1 MLPFVPD
8 VIRPLLSAL
17 DPQVVVEIGS
27 EHGKTTRHLVEHVRS
42 RGGVVHA
49 IDPAP
54 LFDAAAWEAEL
65 SPSLVVHRTTSLQ
78 ALPRVPRFEA
88 VLIDGDH
95 NWYTVFHEL
104 SLVEKLARE
113 RGHAL
118 PLVLLHDVAWPYGRR
133 DLYYDVDQIPVEHR
147 QPCARGGISPTAAE
161 LLPRGGFNAHLM
173 HAVLEGGR
181 QNGVLTAVED
191 WIEASPAE
199 IDLVVIPAVFGL
211 AIAIPKELS
220 ARVPALLTI
229 ASAWAVPEVS
239 RFIGRLEMARIAML
253 TGAR

>member
-1 MLPFVPD
+1 MLAFVPD
-8 VIRPLLSAL
+8 VIRPLLDAL
-17 DPQVVVEIGS
+17 DPQVIVEIGS
-27 EHGKTTRHLVEHVRS
+27 EYGKTTRHLVDHARF
-42 RGGVVHA
+42 RGGIVHA

-54 LFDAAAWEAEL
+54 LFDAAAWQAEL
-65 SPSLVVHRTTSLQ
+65 SPTLVVHQKTSLE
-78 ALPRVPRFEA
+78 ALTSVPRFDA

-104 SLVEKLARE
+104 SLIEKLARD

-133 DLYYDVDQIPVEHR
+133 DLYYDVESIPVAHR

-181 QNGVLTAVED
+181 HNGVLTAVED
-191 WIEASPAE
+191 WVEASPAAV
-199 IDLVVIPAVFGL
+199 DLIIIPAVFGL

-220 ARVPALLTI
+220 ARVPALSRI

-239 RFIGRLEMARIAML
+239 RFIERLEMARIAML

>member
-8 VIRPLLSAL
+8 VIRPLLEAL
-17 DPQVVVEIGS
+17 DPQAIVEIGS
-27 EHGKTTRHLVEHVRS
+27 EHGKTTRHLVEHAKA
-42 RGGVVHA
+42 RGAIVHA

-54 LFDAAAWEAEL
+54 LFDADAWEAEL
-65 SPSLVVHRTTSLQ
+65 SPTLVVHRKTSLA
-78 ALPRVPRFEA
+78 ALPTVPRFDA

-104 SLVEKLARE
+104 TLIEKLARE
-113 RGHAL
+113 RGHGL

-133 DLYYDVDQIPVEHR
+133 DLYYDVDSIPEEHR
-147 QPCARGGISPTAAE
+147 QPCAKGGISPTASE

-181 QNGVLTAVED
+181 RNGVLTAVED
-191 WIEASPAE
+191 WVEASSSDVE
-199 IDLVVIPAVFGL
+199 LVVIPAVFGL
-211 AIAIPKELS
+211 AIAIPAELS
-220 ARVPALLTI
+220 ARVPALSKI
-229 ASAWAVPEVS
+229 AAAWAVPEVS

-253 TGAR
+253 TR